1 MKNNNDSKLIMA
13 IFLMNITSIA
23 CAVGAILLAINGVK
37 GWGWFL
43 ACSILSI
50 ATYKHVDNE
59 DDKDDKQVSID

>member
-13 IFLMNITSIA
+13 IFLMNITFHCLCSR
-23 CAVGAILLAINGVK
+23 GNTFLLNGIK

-50 ATYKHVDNE
+50 ATYKRVDNE